1 MSTQWP
7 PNIFDMIEGST
18 PFLIITLWRKY
29 QDFELLAKMLHSGD
43 CCLYCWQT
51 QEGCSKA
58 SSMQDPGGRVFS
70 RTRVWGS
77 KTFTTTW
84 NTSLTARSLVKVSL
98 EEEAQRQKKGPP
110 CIAAQ
115 VMQLAT
121 NTLDR
126 SLYLP
131 TQEIHWVCVKALLL
145 GCLVRRRLTLAVHC
159 ASIQPLP
166 RTTSTLVLGSI
177 PTINQSE
184 FNLVITKQNISRAL

>member
-1 MSTQWP
+1 
-7 PNIFDMIEGST
+7 
-18 PFLIITLWRKY
+18 
-29 QDFELLAKMLHSGD
+29 MLHSGD

-58 SSMQDPGGRVFS
+58 SSMQDPGRRVFS

-84 NTSLTARSLVKVSL
+84 NTRLTAKSLVKVSL
-98 EEEAQRQKKGPP
+98 EEEAQRQKEGPP

-131 TQEIHWVCVKALLL
+131 TQEIHWVCVKALPL
-145 GCLVRRRLTLAVHC
+145 GCLVRRRLTLAYIVPQ
-159 ASIQPLP
+159 SSLSLEQLQPWFWAQYQLS
-166 RTTSTLVLGSI
+166 TNLNSTLSSPSRI
-177 PTINQSE
+177 
-184 FNLVITKQNISRAL
+184 LVELYNGNIGEVASSPS